1 MNKKT
6 LKKGFKKGW
15 GGFKR
20 KYYLVD
26 RIVYFV
32 MSKFLPTLINYSKK
46 LLNFLS
52 TKKVFLQNT
61 LISLLILPFIL
72 IAYIFVIVAKIS
84 VNNKYNDLFSAILAI
99 FFLDNCIL
107 LIVSILY
114 ISLFEKT
121 IRKVF
126 SLISAVIIA
135 LAFIYPLVY
144 IEKGSQELGFGIAI
158 NIIFVAFATSYF
170 IAIGCRK
177 LYNYIFKSKNKE
189 DITNKLSF
197 INKILLGIITLTGSI
212 ISLILTFQKLFQ

>member
-84 VNNKYNDLFSAILAI
+84 VNNEYNDLFSAILAI

>member
-6 LKKGFKKGW
+6 LKKNFKKWW
-15 GGFKR
+15 GKFKR

-84 VNNKYNDLFSAILAI
+84 VNNEYNDLFSAILAI